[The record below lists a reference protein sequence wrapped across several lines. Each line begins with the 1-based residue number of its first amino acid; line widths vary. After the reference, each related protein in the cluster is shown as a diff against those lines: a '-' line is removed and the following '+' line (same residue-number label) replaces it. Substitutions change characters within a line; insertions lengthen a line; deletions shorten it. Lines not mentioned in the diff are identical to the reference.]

1 MLRPNQGFWH
11 HLLGRIF
18 VGPGL
23 VEKTW
28 APLEGKVNTVS
39 GRSKHTGLAKVARIG
54 AALLSVLALLCPA
67 KAGEVTAADLQAAMR
82 ALGFLTALQN
92 HPAITVG
99 VVYHDADSKLQAA
112 RVAAMLVRQ
121 GGPGSAT
128 VAASVIAVQD
138 LPLMA
143 QHVDALYLLSLPPEA
158 GRSVSDFVKRQSVVS
173 ISADPACLEEQ
184 ACVLMVQA
192 RSNMTIV
199 LDTAL
204 AQAAGTR
211 FSAVFTMLVKR
222 R

>member
-1 MLRPNQGFWH
+1 M
-11 HLLGRIF
+11 
-18 VGPGL
+18 
-23 VEKTW
+23 
-28 APLEGKVNTVS
+28 NTVS
-39 GRSKHTGLAKVARIG
+39 GTGKAAKAKARIG
-54 AALLSVLALLCPA
+54 AALIVALLSLFCPA
-67 KAGEVTAADLQAAMR
+67 AAGEVTPADLQAAMR

-92 HPAITVG
+92 RPSIAVG

-112 RVAAMLVRQ
+112 RVAAMLMRQ

-128 VAASVIAVQD
+128 VAASVMAVQD
-138 LPLMA
+138 LPQSA
-143 QHVDALYLLSLPPEA
+143 QHVDALYLLSLPPES
-158 GRSVSDFVKRQSVVS
+158 GRSVADFVKRESVVS
-173 ISADPACLEEQ
+173 ISADPACLDEQ

-204 AQAAGTR
+204 AQAAGAK